1 MVTNTVSKGTR
12 DLSVPDTQF
21 LIFLM
26 LNLDLEKER
35 EDRDKRN
42 VNLEL
47 TRYVRDI
54 QVECAALLTARLT
67 PLCYL

>member
-1 MVTNTVSKGTR
+1 
-12 DLSVPDTQF
+12 
-21 LIFLM
+21 M

-42 VNLEL
+42 VNLKL

-54 QVECAALLTARLT
+54 QVEYAALLTALLT